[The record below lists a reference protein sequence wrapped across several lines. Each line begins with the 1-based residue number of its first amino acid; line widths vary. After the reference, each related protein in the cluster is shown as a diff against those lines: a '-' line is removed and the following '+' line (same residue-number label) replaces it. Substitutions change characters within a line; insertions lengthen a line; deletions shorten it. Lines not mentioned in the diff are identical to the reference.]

1 MKIGTMRVP
10 GNTVLA
16 PMAGVTDLAF
26 RTVCA
31 ELGAAVTVTEMVSSR
46 ALVYQDKKSIGLLKK
61 TPLGIC
67 GAQIFGN
74 DPGMMAEAAVLALGH
89 SGCDFIDINMGC
101 PMPKIVNNGDGSAL
115 MKNPA
120 LAGQIVR
127 AVVDAVDV
135 PVTVKTR
142 IGWDRGS
149 INVVELAKI
158 LEDSGAAAIAVHG
171 RTRSMLYSGVADWDT
186 IRAVKEAVSIPVVAN
201 GDIFDGAAAVRCLKR
216 TGADLFMVGRA
227 AFGDPGSS
235 SGRRRRSTGWR
246 KPARPPLRE
255 RVELAVRQFDLA
267 AGGQGRSNIAC
278 LEARKHFAWYLKG
291 VAHSGYY
298 KAQISEI
305 STMEDIARIAAGIIR
320 DLR

>member
-1 MKIGTMRVP
+1 MEVS

-31 ELGAAVTVTEMVSSR
+31 RLGAAVTVTEMVSSR

-61 TPLGIC
+61 TPQGLC

-74 DPGMMAEAAVLALGH
+74 DPEIMAEAAQLALGH
-89 SGCDFIDINMGC
+89 SGCDFLDLNMGC

-115 MKNPA
+115 MKDPA
-120 LAGQIVR
+120 LAGRIVR
-127 AVVDAVDV
+127 AVADAVDV

-149 INVVELAKI
+149 VNVVELAKV
-158 LEDSGAAAIAVHG
+158 LQDNGAAAIAVHG
-171 RTRSMLYSGVADWDT
+171 RTRSMLYSGVADWDA
-186 IRAVKEAVSIPVVAN
+186 IRAVKQAVSIPVAAN
-201 GDIFDGAAAVRCLKR
+201 GDMFDAAAALRCRAR
-216 TGADLFMVGRA
+216 TGADFYMIGRA
-227 AFGDPGSS
+227 AFGDPWIFAQVSAALE
-235 SGRRRRSTGWR
+235 GREI
-246 KPARPPLRE
+246 PERPPLAQ
-255 RVELAVRQFDLA
+255 RVDLAVEQFLLA
-267 AGGQGRSNIAC
+267 EADKGEHIAC
-278 LEARKHFAWYLKG
+278 LEARKHFAWYLRG

-298 KAQISEI
+298 KAKISEI
-305 STMEDIARIAAGIIR
+305 STMDDIAQIAAGIKR

>member
-1 MKIGTMRVP
+1 MEVS

-31 ELGAAVTVTEMVSSR
+31 RLGAAVTVTEMVSSR

-61 TPLGIC
+61 TPQGLC

-74 DPGMMAEAAVLALGH
+74 DPEIMAEAAKLALGH
-89 SGCDFIDINMGC
+89 SGCDFLDLNMGC

-115 MKNPA
+115 MKDPA
-120 LAGQIVR
+120 LAGRIVR
-127 AVVDAVDV
+127 AVADAVDV

-149 INVVELAKI
+149 VNVVELAKV
-158 LEDSGAAAIAVHG
+158 LQDNGAAAIAVHG
-171 RTRSMLYSGVADWDT
+171 RTRSMLYSGVADWDA
-186 IRAVKEAVSIPVVAN
+186 IRAVKQAVSIPVAAN
-201 GDIFDGAAAVRCLKR
+201 GDMFDAAAALRCRAR
-216 TGADLFMVGRA
+216 TGADFYMIGRA
-227 AFGDPGSS
+227 AFGDPWIFAQVSAALE
-235 SGRRRRSTGWR
+235 GREI
-246 KPARPPLRE
+246 PERPPLAQ
-255 RVELAVRQFDLA
+255 RVDLAVEQFLLA
-267 AGGQGRSNIAC
+267 EADKGEHIAC
-278 LEARKHFAWYLKG
+278 LEARKHFAWYLRG

-298 KAQISEI
+298 KAKISEI
-305 STMEDIARIAAGIIR
+305 STMDDIAQIAAGIKR

>member
-1 MKIGTMRVP
+1 MEVS

-31 ELGAAVTVTEMVSSR
+31 RLGAAVTVTEMVSSR

-61 TPLGIC
+61 TPQGLC

-74 DPGMMAEAAVLALGH
+74 DPEIMAEAAKLALGH
-89 SGCDFIDINMGC
+89 SGCDFLDLNMGC

-115 MKNPA
+115 MKDPA
-120 LAGQIVR
+120 LAGRIVR
-127 AVVDAVDV
+127 AVADAVDV

-149 INVVELAKI
+149 VNVVELAKV
-158 LEDSGAAAIAVHG
+158 LQDNGAAAIAVHG
-171 RTRSMLYSGVADWDT
+171 RTRSMLYSGVADWDA
-186 IRAVKEAVSIPVVAN
+186 IRAVKQAVSIPVAAN
-201 GDIFDGAAAVRCLKR
+201 GDMFDAAAALRCRAR
-216 TGADLFMVGRA
+216 TGADFYMIGRA
-227 AFGDPGSS
+227 AFGDPWIFAQVSAALE
-235 SGRRRRSTGWR
+235 GREI
-246 KPARPPLRE
+246 PERPPLAQ
-255 RVELAVRQFDLA
+255 RVDLAVEQFRLA
-267 AGGQGRSNIAC
+267 EADKGEHIAC
-278 LEARKHFAWYLKG
+278 LEARKHFAWYLRG

-298 KAQISEI
+298 KAKISEI
-305 STMEDIARIAAGIIR
+305 STMDDIAQIAAGIKR